1 MRRLAICST
10 VLPILLWSV
19 LAAGQTWRVVGERV
33 PDSTVYDLA
42 GNAVRLST
50 LWGEKPVLLVT
61 GSLSCPPSRR
71 TLPATAM
78 LLNDYKGLLSVA
90 IVYVIDA
97 HPSGDPSPYSGEERV
112 TRKNVKQGILIRQP
126 RSQEER
132 ISRAVELQEL
142 LGSTAPILVDNMENT
157 AWQSVGERP
166 NAAVLIDKG
175 GRVLAQQK
183 WFDDA
188 SIRDMI
194 ERHIGTEH

>member
-1 MRRLAICST
+1 
-10 VLPILLWSV
+10 
-19 LAAGQTWRVVGERV
+19 
-33 PDSTVYDLA
+33 
-42 GNAVRLST
+42 
-50 LWGEKPVLLVT
+50 
-61 GSLSCPPSRR
+61 
-71 TLPATAM
+71 
-78 LLNDYKGLLSVA
+78 
-90 IVYVIDA
+90 
-97 HPSGDPSPYSGEERV
+97 
-112 TRKNVKQGILIRQP
+112 VKQGILIRQP